1 MSYGCDDYGIVVLV
15 MNDNDVGEYYE
26 FRTWLKNI
34 FLITYLI
41 MFLSHWKCGKYFSK

>member
-1 MSYGCDDYGIVVLV
+1 M

-26 FRTWLKNI
+26 FRTGLKNM

-41 MFLSHWKCGKYFSK
+41 MSFITLKMWKMFF